1 MPAQGRI
8 GHPWGVLTGVII
20 HLANDLPIMVD
31 LEELPAGG
39 DRSIRCTN
47 VRTLDGKRPPF
58 VHDRHST
65 FILPLGVLRLIEV
78 PSQAGAVG
86 HTGDQDPV
94 MESPAPAQPE
104 FDPADDE
111 AEEDLLARIRQI

>member
-1 MPAQGRI
+1 M
-8 GHPWGVLTGVII
+8 LTGVII

-58 VHDRHST
+58 VHDRRST

-78 PSQAGAVG
+78 PNQTGAVG
-86 HTGDQDPV
+86 HVGEQEALLETR
-94 MESPAPAQPE
+94 APAEPVL
-104 FDPADDE
+104 DPADDE